1 MTELEIYVDVAA
13 SGRLMAHLLEPPGFG
28 PRFESRVDMDHRLP
42 GALKQ
47 HLEWLRSHGEPSPDP
62 TTLTFRIAAEV
73 AVVGNLESGDDVG
86 FYAPD
91 IIPVSPEEVERYLRI
106 AGYAHEDLLRLV
118 AGLSDDTLGWVRDE
132 RTRPIRRIIRH
143 VVRAELW
150 YMTRIIDD
158 PAATEMP
165 PVLTDAY
172 QQIDATEDIVE
183 WLRIVWP
190 AFQAWARSLTPE
202 LRSRTT
208 MPTWFTERKD
218 ERWTA
223 RKMLRRCIEHCR
235 EHTRNIEQILVA
247 YRAAAARQ
255 EHARGM

>member
-1 MTELEIYVDVAA
+1 MTELEVYVDVAA
-13 SGRLMAHLLEPPGFG
+13 SGRVMAHLLEPPGLG
-28 PRFESRVDMDHRLP
+28 TRFESKAEMARRVP

-47 HLEWLRSHGEPSPDP
+47 HLQWLRAHGESSPDP
-62 TTLTFRIAAEV
+62 TILTFRIAAEV

-106 AGYAHEDLLRLV
+106 AGHAHVDLLRLV
-118 AGLSDDTLGWVRDE
+118 AGLRDDTLDWVRDE
-132 RTRPIRRIIRH
+132 RTRPIRKIIRH
-143 VVRAELW
+143 VVGAELW
-150 YMTRIIDD
+150 YMTRIIDA
-158 PAATEMP
+158 PAVTEMP
-165 PVLTDAY
+165 PVVTDADRR
-172 QQIDATEDIVE
+172 IDATEDMVE
-183 WLRIVWP
+183 RLRIVWP
-190 AFQAWARSLTPE
+190 AFQAWARGLTPE

-235 EHTRNIEQILVA
+235 EHTQNIEQILVA
-247 YRAAAARQ
+247 YRTGAAR
-255 EHARGM
+255 